1 MTKFNLCAFAD
12 EADPSIAGQ
21 IQALQENGISNIE
34 LRGVDG
40 KNVMDVTLEE
50 MKQLRARFDGEG
62 IRVWS
67 IGSPIGKIEMQD
79 DFNKHCEVFRHGL
92 ELAQI
97 AGAGNMRIFSFF
109 MDEGQEN
116 HYRNEVIDRMGK
128 LGEIA
133 KDSGIILCH
142 ENEKGIYGATPER
155 CLDIHKAVPAIRG
168 VFDPANFVQVGVD
181 TLKAWDMLEP
191 YITYMH
197 IKDADKDM
205 VIVPAGEGIG
215 NVPQLLQRYSAIGGK
230 VVTLEPHLAEF
241 VGLAGLE
248 RAGETSTIGNRFG
261 SKREAF
267 DFGVNAL
274 KALL

>member
-1 MTKFNLCAFAD
+1 
-12 EADPSIAGQ
+12 
-21 IQALQENGISNIE
+21 
-34 LRGVDG
+34 
-40 KNVMDVTLEE
+40 
-50 MKQLRARFDGEG
+50 
-62 IRVWS
+62 
-67 IGSPIGKIEMQD
+67 MQD

-109 MDEGQEN
+109 MDEGQEDN
-116 HYRNEVIDRMGK
+116 YKNEVIDRMGK

-133 KDSGIILCH
+133 KDSGIVLCH

-215 NVPQLLQRYSAIGGK
+215 NVPQLLARYSAIGGK

>member
-1 MTKFNLCAFAD
+1 MERFSLCAFAD
-12 EADPSIAGQ
+12 EADPSISGQ
-21 IQALQENGISNIE
+21 ILALKENGISNIE

-50 MKQLRARFDGEG
+50 MRQLRARFDGEG

-79 DFNKHCEVFRHGL
+79 DFSKHCDLFRHGL

-109 MDEGQEN
+109 MDEGQEDN
-116 HYRNEVIDRMGK
+116 YKNEVIDRMGK
-128 LGEIA
+128 LSEIA
-133 KDSGIILCH
+133 KDSGITLCH

-181 TLKAWDMLEP
+181 TLKAWDMLES

-215 NVPQLLQRYSAIGGK
+215 NVPQLLQRYSVIGGK

-241 VGLAGLE
+241 VGLAGLD